1 MSLFPTPSKHHD
13 YLLSELQKVE
23 TGETQNLM
31 VNMPPGSAKSSY
43 SSVVAPTY
51 FMGKKP
57 ERLILGVSAVSELAE
72 HFSRRVR
79 NIVASAAYKALWGFG
94 VSADSSAADRWDN
107 ERGGGYFAA
116 GVGKAIPGRR
126 ADIGLIDDPVKN
138 REAADSNRQRETDW
152 QWYLNDFLPR
162 LKPRAP
168 QICVMCMV
176 GDTRVLMAD
185 GSNKELRKLRPGDL
199 VASYDEG
206 RLVVATVR
214 NWANQGPDFVYEIRM
229 KSGITVRA
237 NERHP
242 FLVARDGS
250 TEWVRLKNLKIGDK
264 ILRAS
269 GENGAGSFAQRMD
282 ATSPRSAE
290 GSATLITTK
299 PCGRAD
305 IGRHQQMQN
314 LGARQGCGTDTGS
327 NHPSTRNGL
336 SSRVVCAPSV
346 NSRPQQTCGLIGA
359 GNSVLTT
366 NTEPAGFAD
375 CFAMTATSQLDT
387 GKPPIS
393 CLGRLNTYEIIP
405 DCIDEIVEAGREDV
419 FDIQVDDTENFIANG
434 LVSHNTRW
442 HEDDLGGRILEREAH
457 KWRVVSLPMIAGAN
471 DPLGR
476 NPGDLLWP
484 EWFTPEMV
492 ERAQMDMRSWNALYQ
507 QNPVP
512 DDGSYFKSDWFGEYD
527 QAPEQLSVYGASDFA
542 VTDGAGDYT
551 EHGVF
556 GVDHNSNIYVLDWWR
571 GQTASD
577 VWIERMCDL
586 IRARSPMQWF
596 GESGPIRRAVEP
608 FLMRRMQERNAYC
621 WVEWLPSIADKTA
634 RARSIQAR
642 ASMGKVFFPKHAT
655 WKGEVMQQMLRFPTG
670 KHDDAVDVF
679 SLIGRA
685 LEDLVTPPTMQRP
698 QEHAGEQNWMS

>member
-1 MSLFPTPSKHHD
+1 MNLFPTPSKHHD

-138 REAADSNRQRETDW
+138 REAADSDRQRETDW

-176 GDTRVLMAD
+176 GSTQVLMAD
-185 GSNKELRKLRPGDL
+185 GSNKELRELRPGDL
-199 VASYDEG
+199 IASYDGG
-206 RLVVATVR
+206 RLVASMVR

-229 KSGITVRA
+229 KSGITVQA

-250 TEWVRLKNLKIGDK
+250 AEWVRLKNLKSGDK

-269 GENGAGSFAQRMD
+269 GGSGVVSFALEMD
-282 ATSPRSAE
+282 AESQQFAKDFANPTTTRLDGQVGTAQHQ
-290 GSATLITTK
+290 ITRR
-299 PCGRAD
+299 PGE
-305 IGRHQQMQN
+305 RH
-314 LGARQGCGTDTGS
+314 GCGTDTES
-327 NHPSTRNGL
+327 NHPSTNNELLNRGG
-336 SSRVVCAPSV
+336 CAPSA
-346 NSRPQQTCGLIGA
+346 NSRQQQTCDPIGA
-359 GNSVLTT
+359 GSSALTT
-366 NTEPAGFAD
+366 NTEQAEFAD
-375 CFAMTATSQLDT
+375 CFAMTATLLLDT

-393 CLGRLNTYEIIP
+393 CSGPLNTYEIIP
-405 DCIDEIVEAGREDV
+405 DCIEEIVGAGREDV

-527 QAPEQLSVYGASDFA
+527 QAPESLSIYGASDFA
-542 VTDGAGDYT
+542 VTDGGGDYT
-551 EHGVF
+551 EHGVV
-556 GVDHNSNIYVLDWWR
+556 GVDHNANIYILDWWY

-577 VWIERMCDL
+577 VWIERLCDQ
-586 IRARSPMQWF
+586 IRTHTPLQWF

-621 WVEWLPSIADKTA
+621 WIEWLPSINEKTA

-642 ASMGKVFFPKHAT
+642 ASMGKVFLPKNAP
-655 WKGEVMQQMLRFPTG
+655 WKEHVLSQLLRFPTG
-670 KHDDAVDVF
+670 KHDDAVDVL

-685 LEDLVTPPTMQRP
+685 LEDLVAPPTKQRP
-698 QEHAGEQNWMS
+698 TEHAGEQSWMS